1 MNEFVSNGILL
12 DSLSTSIVVTDK
24 SLVIRYVN
32 NAAEA
37 LFELSQKQLVGS
49 NLNSFIA
56 NDGLKSERLSQAISA
71 RESYTEG
78 ELPLV
83 LSYGKHCI
91 VDVMV
96 SVFDEHDESY
106 LLLEFVLIDQQRK
119 MSLDNQHWA
128 HQQAAKELIR
138 GLAHE
143 IKNPLGGIR
152 GAAQLLERE
161 LSSDEHRE
169 YTALIMEQSDRLRNM
184 VDKLLGPN
192 AIPNFKLQSVHRA
205 IEQIRSLVS
214 FEINQDIEVE
224 RDYDPSIPD
233 ILIDSDM
240 IQQAILNIAR
250 NAVQAL
256 KGKIDGK
263 GKLTLKTRIQRQQ
276 MIHGTHHPLC
286 IEIKIID
293 NGPGIPPEVKDT
305 LFYPM
310 VTTKSDGTGLG
321 LSIAQSL
328 IEHHKGKIEVESWPG
343 HTEFS
348 ILLPIN
354 KQESNS

>member
-1 MNEFVSNGILL
+1 MSEFVSNGILL
-12 DSLSTSIVVTDK
+12 DSLSTSVVVVDIGLTIK
-24 SLVIRYVN
+24 YVN

-37 LFELSQKQLVGS
+37 LFELSRKQLVDS

-56 NDGLKSERLSQAISA
+56 NDGLKSERLAQAIDNG
-71 RESYTEG
+71 ESYTEG

-96 SVFDEHDESY
+96 SVFDDQDIRY

-152 GAAQLLERE
+152 GAAQLLEKE
-161 LSSDEHRE
+161 LSSEDHKE
-169 YTALIMEQSDRLRNM
+169 YTTLIMEQSDRLRNM

-192 AIPNFKLQSVHRA
+192 AVPNFNTQSVHRA
-205 IEQIRSLVS
+205 IEQIRSLIN
-214 FEINQDIEVE
+214 FETSEDFKIE

-233 ILIDSDM
+233 IYIDSDM

-250 NAVQAL
+250 NGVQAL
-256 KGKIDGK
+256 KGQSNGKI
-263 GKLTLKTRIQRQQ
+263 TLKTRIQRQQ
-276 MIHGTHHPLC
+276 MIHGVRHPLC

-293 NGPGIPPEVKDT
+293 NGPGISPEVKDT

-310 VTTKSDGTGLG
+310 VTTKSEGTGLG

-354 KQESNS
+354 KQEPQS

>member
-1 MNEFVSNGILL
+1 MSEFTLNGTLL
-12 DSLSTSIVVTDK
+12 DSLSTSVIVVDDK
-24 SLVIRYVN
+24 LFVQYAN

-37 LFELSQKQLVGS
+37 LFELSRKQLVGS
-49 NLNSFIA
+49 PLNNFIA
-56 NDGLKSERLSQAISA
+56 HDGLKSERLLNAVKN

-78 ELPLV
+78 ELPLMF
-83 LSYGKHCI
+83 SYGKHCV

-96 SVFDEHDESY
+96 SVFDEPKNSY
-106 LLLEFVLIDQQRK
+106 LLLEFIVIDQQRK
-119 MSLDNQHWA
+119 MLLDNQHWA

-152 GAAQLLERE
+152 GAAQLLSKE
-161 LSSDEHRE
+161 LSNNEQRE
-169 YTALIMEQSDRLRNM
+169 YTSLIMEQSDRLRNM

-192 AIPNFKLQSVHRA
+192 TVPNFKMQSVHRA
-205 IEQIRSLVS
+205 IEQIRSLIS
-214 FEINQDIEVE
+214 FEIDGGIEIE

-233 ILIDSDM
+233 IYIDSEL

-250 NAVQAL
+250 NAIQAL
-256 KGKIDGK
+256 DGH
-263 GKLTLKTRIQRQQ
+263 GKLLFQTRIQRQQ
-276 MIHGTHHPLC
+276 MIHGIRHPLC
-286 IEIKIID
+286 VEIKIID
-293 NGPGIPPEVKDT
+293 NGPGISAAIKDT
-305 LFYPM
+305 LFFPM
-310 VTTKSDGTGLG
+310 ITTKSDGTGLG

-328 IEHHKGKIEVESWPG
+328 IEHHKGKISVESWPG

-354 KQESNS
+354 TQEPNL

>member
-1 MNEFVSNGILL
+1 MKKSVFNSDSSLL
-12 DSLSTSIVVTDK
+12 DSLATSV
-24 SLVIRYVN
+24 LVINEALEICYVN

-37 LFELSQKQLVGS
+37 VFELSRNQLVGHT
-49 NLNSFIA
+49 LKHFIA
-56 NDGLKSERLSQAISA
+56 NDALNSERMLHALKH

-78 ELPLV
+78 EV
-83 LSYGKHCI
+83 TLSFTYGKHCL

-96 SVFDEHDESY
+96 SVVDQNQFSF
-106 LLLEFVLIDQQRK
+106 LLLEIIVIDQQRK
-119 MSLDNQHWA
+119 LSQDTQNSA
-128 HQQAAKELIR
+128 HQQAARELVR

-152 GAAQLLERE
+152 GAAQLLDRE
-161 LSSDEHRE
+161 LNNEEQRE
-169 YTALIMEQSDRLRNM
+169 FTSLIIEQSDRLRNM

-192 AIPNFKLQSVHRA
+192 AVPNFKLQNIHRA
-205 IEQIRSLVS
+205 IEQIRSLIG
-214 FEINQDIEVE
+214 FEADSNVKVE
-224 RDYDPSIPD
+224 RDYDPSIPE
-233 ILIDSDM
+233 IYIDSDM

-250 NAVQAL
+250 NALQAI
-256 KGKIDGK
+256 KEDGQI
-263 GKLTLKTRIQRQQ
+263 TFITRIQRQQ
-276 MIHGTHHPLC
+276 MIKGVRHPLC

-293 NGPGIPPEVKDT
+293 NGPGIPKEVKDT

-310 VTTKSDGTGLG
+310 VSTKTDGTGLG

-328 IEHHKGKIEVESWPG
+328 VEHHKGKVEVESWPG

-354 KQESNS
+354 NQESNK

>member
-1 MNEFVSNGILL
+1 MA
-12 DSLSTSIVVTDK
+12 TSVLVVDEK
-24 SLVIRYVN
+24 LVIRYVN

-37 LFELSQKQLVGS
+37 LFELSRNQLVGHT
-49 NLNSFIA
+49 LKHFIA
-56 NDGLKSERLSQAISA
+56 NNSLNSERMINALTH

-78 ELPLV
+78 EV
-83 LSYGKHCI
+83 TLSFTYGKYSL

-96 SVFDEHDESY
+96 SVFDEKDKCY
-106 LLLEFVLIDQQRK
+106 LLLEIILIDQQRK
-119 MSLDNQHWA
+119 LSQDSQHFA

-161 LSSDEHRE
+161 LGSDEQRE
-169 YTALIMEQSDRLRNM
+169 FTSLIMEQSDRLRNM

-192 AIPNFKLQSVHRA
+192 TVPNFANQNIHRT
-205 IEQIRSLVS
+205 IEQIRSLIG
-214 FEINQDIEVE
+214 FEAGPSISIE

-233 ILIDSDM
+233 VFIDSDM
-240 IQQAILNIAR
+240 MQQAILNIAR
-250 NAVQAL
+250 NALQAL
-256 KGKIDGK
+256 GDSGKI
-263 GKLTLKTRIQRQQ
+263 TFITRIQRQQ
-276 MIHGTHHPLC
+276 MIQGQRHPLC
-286 IEIKIID
+286 VEIKIID
-293 NGPGIPPEVKDT
+293 NGVGIPQDIRDT

-310 VTTKSDGTGLG
+310 ITSKTDGTGLG

-328 IEHHKGKIEVESWPG
+328 VEHHKGKIEVESWPG

-348 ILLPIN
+348 ILLPIYN
-354 KQESNS
+354 QEPTQ